1 MLFTPSYKH
10 RGTWEVIFK
19 NKHMNRWIT
28 FLIILLSINLASQA
42 QNKEDKEKSPYK
54 YTRRSYDGIGKM
66 YMGREIS
73 FVMGFAGK
81 DWLERRTREL
91 EEGVSLAIENLPVTD
106 QSVVADIGAGSG
118 YYTFRIAPRVP
129 QGKVYAVEI
138 QQSALTYLG
147 NKSRELGLNNVVPI
161 MGSETSPNLPENAID
176 LAIMVDVYHELE
188 YPVEMLQALHK
199 SLKPDGKILLI
210 EYRGEDESIPIKPL
224 HKMTERQVRRELEAN
239 GFTFIENKDFM
250 PIQHFLIFGKK

>member
-1 MLFTPSYKH
+1 MKRWSIFILILVSTTLF
-10 RGTWEVIFK
+10 V
-19 NKHMNRWIT
+19 
-28 FLIILLSINLASQA
+28 QA
-42 QNKEDKEKSPYK
+42 QGRNSNEKSPYT
-54 YTRRSYDGIGKM
+54 YTNRSYDGIGKV

-91 EEGVSLAIENLPVTD
+91 EEGVSLAIENLPITKE
-106 QSVVADIGAGSG
+106 SVVADIGAGSG
-118 YYTFRIAPRVP
+118 YYTFRIAPKVP

-147 NKSRELGLNNVVPI
+147 NKSRELSLNNVIPI
-161 MGSETSPNLPENAID
+161 MGSETSPNLPENSVD

-199 SLKPDGKILLI
+199 ALKPDGKILLI

-239 GFTFIENKDFM
+239 GFDFIENKDFM
-250 PIQHFLIFGKK
+250 PIQHFLVFGKK